1 MRSTYKDITDCLKS
15 LIETQDFI
23 VIPEFGALVM
33 QMESAEFSIAK
44 NVLFPP
50 RKKMLF
56 NPLLKHNDG
65 LLIAELQ
72 KQLGIEAILAQ
83 TIIQQFV
90 QSLNIMLE
98 TKRRAELEDIGY
110 FYKDIE
116 GNVLFESS
124 LNPFYLSESL
134 GLYPVS
140 TISMEKNISSPS
152 SVVSSEQNTIVLNRK
167 NLYKA
172 AVVFLAISLL
182 FFYWWLSPVDI
193 KHQMAGIFE
202 KPPAR
207 AVAISSRKYP
217 VLNVNYSPN
226 VALFNSQKD
235 NSASSDFNKQ
245 GTPSF
250 NTPASEKFSIVAGCF
265 KLKDNAHK
273 LLHQFESKGLEA
285 ALNWNEQK
293 QLFVV
298 SVGSYENKERAVM
311 ELKSLKEQGILKD
324 GWIKEEK

>member
-1 MRSTYKDITDCLKS
+1 MKSTYKEITDCLKS

-23 VIPEFGALVM
+23 VIPDFGAFVM

-72 KQLGIEAILAQ
+72 KQLGIESILAQ

-134 GLYPVS
+134 GLYSVS
-140 TISMEKNISSPS
+140 TISIEKDIPSP
-152 SVVSSEQNTIVLNRK
+152 VVSSEQNTIVLNRK

-202 KPPAR
+202 KHPAR
-207 AVAISSRKYP
+207 TVAISSKKYP
-217 VLNVNYSPN
+217 VLNVNYYPN
-226 VALFNSQKD
+226 VALFNSHKAH
-235 NSASSDFNKQ
+235 STSSDFNKQ
-245 GTPSF
+245 GASSF
-250 NTPASEKFSIVAGCF
+250 NTPDSEKFSIVVGCF

-273 LLHQFESKGLEA
+273 LLHQFKSKGLEA
-285 ALNWNEQK
+285 ALNWNDQK
-293 QLFVV
+293 QLFIV